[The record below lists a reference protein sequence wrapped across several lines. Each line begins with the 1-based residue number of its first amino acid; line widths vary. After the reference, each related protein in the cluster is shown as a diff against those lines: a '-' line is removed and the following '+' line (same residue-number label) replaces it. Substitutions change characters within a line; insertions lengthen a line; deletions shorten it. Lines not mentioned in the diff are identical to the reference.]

1 MQVYLTTD
9 KNYVILR
16 TNIKLNNKQCDSR
29 ILIRNILLGGVNMF
43 EVKHICMIVGGVL
56 LGSAGV
62 KLLSS
67 KDAKKAYTH
76 VTAAVMRCADS
87 VMETA
92 TTLKENCEDIKADA
106 QEIND
111 KRREEERLKEIE
123 DAKAVIAEAEE
134 KLAELESDEAEV
146 NAEDVVVAGA

>member
-1 MQVYLTTD
+1 
-9 KNYVILR
+9 
-16 TNIKLNNKQCDSR
+16 
-29 ILIRNILLGGVNMF
+29 MF
-43 EVKHICMIVGGVL
+43 EVKHLCMVLGGAL

-62 KLLSS
+62 KILSS
-67 KDAKKAYTH
+67 KDAKKVYTH

-92 TTLKENCEDIKADA
+92 ATLKENCGDIKADA
-106 QEIND
+106 KEINE

-134 KLAELESDEAEV
+134 RIAELEADGCGQIKDEA
-146 NAEDVVVAGA
+146 VVAGA

>member
-1 MQVYLTTD
+1 
-9 KNYVILR
+9 
-16 TNIKLNNKQCDSR
+16 
-29 ILIRNILLGGVNMF
+29 MF
-43 EVKHICMIVGGVL
+43 QYKHLCLVVGGFL
-56 LGSAGV
+56 AGTAGV

-76 VTAAVMRCADS
+76 VTAAVLRCADT

-92 TTLKENCEDIKADA
+92 TNIKENCGDIKADA
-106 QEIND
+106 DDINA

-134 KLAELESDEAEV
+134 RIAELEADGEEFSEELTEEDIAPA
-146 NAEDVVVAGA
+146 NA